1 MSILPV
7 ERHDIYIARKV
18 INHTERRPETRHQT
32 FQAPNSSPEMSTE
45 ILDLK
50 KKEKR
55 KEMPGHT
62 NNNFEICY
70 ALASY
75 VNSKYCPAMETGSIE
90 NG

>member
-50 KKEKR
+50 KKR
-55 KEMPGHT
+55 KKERKCQD
-62 NNNFEICY
+62 I
-70 ALASY
+70 LIIILKY
-75 VNSKYCPAMETGSIE
+75 VMHWLPMLIVNTVL
-90 NG
+90 

>member
-1 MSILPV
+1 VWFI
-7 ERHDIYIARKV
+7 
-18 INHTERRPETRHQT
+18 TFPETRHQT

-90 NG
+90 NGRDSLSKCVVFVLIKNPI